1 MLYGPPGFDSHLVDV
16 ARSQWES
23 TVCSTARRG
32 STYDFLTLPTL
43 SGHVAIAGTYRW
55 HTEFDLAAMVKE
67 HFIDG
72 PLRAADVENPSG
84 AMDAF
89 KQAFKAWLEC
99 IGLETRVVSYVPV
112 LLDQATVLEM
122 VQCRCNE
129 DEEELDSPLYLALEM
144 ANENVHSLAKFAPAA
159 EQVHPLLLPSLLSI
173 LDQVSYRTGLIRT
186 PGWFLCEFSR
196 HHWQYEESAT
206 DDEAIDWLR
215 EIYED
220 DEESI
225 ARRLPSVVRPQI
237 YPDSVRKPAK
247 VAGRRSK
254 SSCLFEREL
263 LELRAST
270 DGEMANICAELAT
283 LKRLLRVAGKRKL
296 LGEGVDGHPIYAM
309 ATVVLDDNALIGELL
324 DDHYNYAHQGSEET
338 YYNTFIPFSTRRKAI
353 AQQYRDLA
361 LGFRMLNHV
370 DRLLQ
375 ALCIF

>member
-1 MLYGPPGFDSHLVDV
+1 MLYGPPRFDSSLVDN
-16 ARSQWES
+16 AGPQWES
-23 TVCSTARRG
+23 AFCSTARRG
-32 STYDFLTLPTL
+32 TAHDFLTLLTL
-43 SGHVAIAGTYRW
+43 SEHVPIAGTYRW
-55 HTEFDLAAMVKE
+55 RTDLDVAAMVKE
-67 HFIDG
+67 HFING

-89 KQAFKAWLEC
+89 KQAFKAWLGR
-99 IGLETRVVSYVPV
+99 IGMEKRVVSYLPV
-112 LLDQATVLEM
+112 LLDRPTVEEM
-122 VQCRCNE
+122 VQCRCNN
-129 DEEELDSPLYLALEM
+129 DEEELDSPLYLGLEM

-159 EQVHPLLLPSLLSI
+159 EQVHQLLVPSLLSI
-173 LDQVSYRTGLIRT
+173 LDRVSYRTGLIRT

-196 HHWQYEESAT
+196 HYWQYEESAT
-206 DDEAIDWLR
+206 DAEAIDWLQ
-215 EIYED
+215 ELYED

-247 VAGRRSK
+247 VAGRRSR
-254 SSCLFEREL
+254 SSCLSEREL
-263 LELRAST
+263 FELRAST
-270 DGEMANICAELAT
+270 DGEMANICAELGT

-296 LGEGVDGHPIYAM
+296 LGEGVDGQPIYAM

-338 YYNTFIPFSTRRKAI
+338 YYNTFIPFPTRPKAI

-375 ALCIF
+375 ALCTF